1 MAEIMMAAMMV
12 LMMVISVSSEAAVE
26 ELRRLLLLLLGC
38 AVQVITDAH
47 ACTRACHVPRLS
59 WWSGR
64 PGYTKVPGCCVLHV
78 EVSLGNMLNSR
89 LCPCHVNGYYYSLIS
104 KKVILHQANVSERV
118 HV

>member
-1 MAEIMMAAMMV
+1 MAEIMMAAMTV

-38 AVQVITDAH
+38 AVQVITH
-47 ACTRACHVPRLS
+47 ACTRTCRVPRLS
-59 WWSGR
+59 WWSSR
-64 PGYTKVPGCCVLHV
+64 PGYTKVPGCSVLHV

-89 LCPCHVNGYYYSLIS
+89 LCPRHVNGYYYSLIS
-104 KKVILHQANVSERV
+104 KKVILHHANVSERV